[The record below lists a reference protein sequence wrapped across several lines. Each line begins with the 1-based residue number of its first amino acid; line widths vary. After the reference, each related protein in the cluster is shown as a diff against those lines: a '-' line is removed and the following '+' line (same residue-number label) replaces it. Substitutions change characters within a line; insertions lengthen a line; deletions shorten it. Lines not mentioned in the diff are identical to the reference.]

1 MIFHTID
8 VAIESGC
15 FEKEDIYVST
25 DSEMY
30 KGGTSINSQNCE
42 FGSYESLVKSTS

>member
-30 KGGTSINSQNCE
+30 KGHLYKFPKLRIW
-42 FGSYESLVKSTS
+42 SYESLVKSTS